1 MKIFPVILSGGSGKR
16 LWPISRKQFPKQYQ
30 NLTGRHSMLQETVL
44 RLQGIENLA
53 NPIIICNV
61 EHRFIV
67 ADQLQQINALD
78 ASIILEPIG
87 RNSAPAIAAA
97 SVYLTK
103 DKKNTDAAL
112 LILPA
117 DHVIQNTLAFHKAI
131 NDAKEQVELGK
142 LATFGVLPTFP
153 NIEYGYIE
161 AEQNINNTNMMYS
174 KSFKEKPNVNLANQY
189 LNENTQLSGKN
200 LPIKW
205 YWNSGMFMFKANSL
219 LNELSI
225 HKKDLI
231 APIKDSVMKAKH
243 DFDFIRLEENAFSSC
258 EDISIDYALMEK
270 SEKVIIVPF
279 DAEWSDVGSWSALY
293 EISNKDSSNNVVKGD
308 IFIQDTTNSFISSS
322 SRIIATIGLD
332 NLIVVDTD
340 DVILVANKNKA
351 NEVKAI
357 VEKLED
363 MSRVEANVHRKV
375 YRPWGWFDSI
385 ELGENFQV
393 KRLHVNPGAQ
403 LSLQMHHKRAE
414 HWVVVS
420 GIATITKGEEKLSL
434 RQGESTY
441 IPIGVKHDL
450 KNKTNKALVVIEVQ
464 SGIYLGED
472 DIIRFND
479 IYGRTNS

>member
-1 MKIFPVILSGGSGKR
+1 MKIFPVILSCGSGKR

-117 DHVIQNTLAFHKAI
+117 DHVIQNTLAFHKAV

-174 KSFKEKPNVNLANQY
+174 KSFK
-189 LNENTQLSGKN
+189 
-200 LPIKW
+200 
-205 YWNSGMFMFKANSL
+205 
-219 LNELSI
+219 
-225 HKKDLI
+225 
-231 APIKDSVMKAKH
+231 
-243 DFDFIRLEENAFSSC
+243 
-258 EDISIDYALMEK
+258 
-270 SEKVIIVPF
+270 
-279 DAEWSDVGSWSALY
+279 
-293 EISNKDSSNNVVKGD
+293 
-308 IFIQDTTNSFISSS
+308 
-322 SRIIATIGLD
+322 
-332 NLIVVDTD
+332 
-340 DVILVANKNKA
+340 
-351 NEVKAI
+351 
-357 VEKLED
+357 
-363 MSRVEANVHRKV
+363 
-375 YRPWGWFDSI
+375 
-385 ELGENFQV
+385 
-393 KRLHVNPGAQ
+393 
-403 LSLQMHHKRAE
+403 
-414 HWVVVS
+414 
-420 GIATITKGEEKLSL
+420 
-434 RQGESTY
+434 
-441 IPIGVKHDL
+441 
-450 KNKTNKALVVIEVQ
+450 
-464 SGIYLGED
+464 
-472 DIIRFND
+472 
-479 IYGRTNS
+479 